1 MEPSANKIESP
12 SRIAWTAGIVG
23 AVLLAA
29 VAVILAGD
37 VAFRLR
43 SERTIERGRIELDRY
58 ATLLAT
64 ELHRFDYLPDLLQN
78 HPVVMDVLKQP
89 GDPKRVDDA
98 NRYLQAVNDAAGTTT
113 LYLLDLNGKAMAA
126 SNWNEPASF
135 VGVDLSYRPY
145 FARSLRDGSGR
156 FYGIGT
162 TSGTPGYYFAT
173 TLPRG
178 KAPLGIGVVKVN
190 LEGLQV
196 RPSSAIGDVIVID
209 EQGVIVLASRPAW
222 QYRTMTQLAPEALA
236 SLRDARQYENV
247 ELAPI
252 GIKTE
257 EAFGG
262 EGAIISLPGGKPG
275 EERSRFLAQEKKL
288 DGSDWKIVILSELS
302 DVKLYQRWAQVAAA
316 LLATSIVFFVLF
328 VLQRRRAVRLQLA
341 GREALARAN
350 VELEH
355 QVAQRTQALVDTN
368 QQLRDTQDELV
379 HSAKLAAIGQLAA
392 GVTHELNQPLAAIRT
407 LSENADVLIERS
419 QIDIARGNMRDITDL
434 VDRLSGIT
442 AQLKQFARKSSVNL
456 QRVPISRSIRNCMQ
470 IVAHRI
476 KKAEVAVDIEIA
488 DENLCVHADAPRLE
502 QVLIN
507 LLSNAI
513 DATAGIE
520 KPAVR
525 IAASR
530 AGDMVLISV
539 QDNGVGLSEEVI
551 SHLFEPFF
559 TTKEAGSGL
568 GLGLAIST
576 GIINQFGGTLTAS
589 GEAQRGAIFLIKL
602 PLYRN
607 EPDVRDV

>member
-1 MEPSANKIESP
+1 MEQSANRIEPP
-12 SRIAWTAGIVG
+12 SRIAWTAGILG

-29 VAVILAGD
+29 VAVFLAGNA
-37 VAFRLR
+37 AFRLR

-89 GDPKRVDDA
+89 GDPKHVDDA

-113 LYLLDLNGKAMAA
+113 LYLLGLNGKVMAA

-145 FARSLRDGSGR
+145 FVHSLRDGSGR

-178 KAPLGIGVVKVN
+178 KTPLGIGVVKVN

-196 RPSSAIGDVIVID
+196 RPSSAVGDVIIID

-222 QYRTMTQLAPEALA
+222 QYRTMTKLAPEALA

-257 EAFGG
+257 EAFEG
-262 EGAIISLPGGKPG
+262 EGAIVSLPGGKPG

-341 GREALARAN
+341 GKEALARAN

-407 LSENADVLIERS
+407 LSENAEVLIERS

-442 AQLKQFARKSSVNL
+442 GQLKQFARKSVVNL
-456 QRVPISRSIRNCMQ
+456 QCVPVNRSIRNSMQ

-476 KKAEVAVDIEIA
+476 KKAEVAVDIDPV
-488 DENLCVHADAPRLE
+488 DESLCVRVDAPRLE

-513 DATAGIE
+513 DATAGVDR
-520 KPAVR
+520 PAVR

-530 AGDMVLISV
+530 AADMVLISV
-539 QDNGVGLSEEVI
+539 QDNGIGLSEKVV

-559 TTKEAGSGL
+559 TTKEAGAGL

-589 GEAQRGAIFLIKL
+589 GEEQRGAIFLIKL
-602 PLYRN
+602 PVYRN
-607 EPDVRDV
+607 ELDVRDV

>member
-1 MEPSANKIESP
+1 MEQTANKIEPP
-12 SRIAWTAGIVG
+12 SRIAWAAGIAG
-23 AVLLAA
+23 ALLLMA

-43 SERTIERGRIELDRY
+43 SERTIERERIELDRY

-78 HPVVMDVLKQP
+78 HPVVMDVLTAP
-89 GDPKRVDDA
+89 ADPKHVDRA

-113 LYLLDLNGKAMAA
+113 LYLLDLSGKATAS

-145 FARSLRDGSGR
+145 FAQSLRDGSGR

-196 RPSSAIGDVIVID
+196 RPSSAVGDVMIVD
-209 EQGVIVLASRPAW
+209 ENGVIVLASRPAW
-222 QYRTMTQLAPEALA
+222 QYRTMTQLAPSALA
-236 SLRDARQYENV
+236 TLRDARQYENV
-247 ELAPI
+247 QLTPI

-262 EGAIISLPGGKPG
+262 EGAIVSLPGGKPG
-275 EERSRFLAQEKKL
+275 EERPRFLMQEKKL
-288 DGSDWKIVILSELS
+288 DGSDWRIVILSDLS
-302 DVKLYQRWAQVAAA
+302 DIKLYQHWAQVAAV

-328 VLQRRRAVRLQLA
+328 ILQRRRAIRLQLA
-341 GREALARAN
+341 GKEALARAN

-355 QVAQRTQALVDTN
+355 QVAQRTQALVDAN
-368 QQLRDTQDELV
+368 QQLRDTQDKLV

-419 QIDIARGNMRDITDL
+419 QIDVARGNMRDITDL

-442 AQLKQFARKSSVNL
+442 GQLKQFARKSVVNL
-456 QRVPISRSIRNCMQ
+456 QRVPVDRSIRNSMQ

-476 KKAEVAVDIEIA
+476 KKADVAIDIDPI
-488 DENLCVHADAPRLE
+488 DEDLCVRVDAPRLE

-507 LLSNAI
+507 LLANAI
-513 DATAGIE
+513 DATAGVDR
-520 KPAVR
+520 PAVR

-539 QDNGVGLSEEVI
+539 HDNGVGLSEKVI
-551 SHLFEPFF
+551 ARLFEPFF

-589 GEAQRGAIFLIKL
+589 GEEQRGAVFLIKL
-602 PLYRN
+602 PVYRN
-607 EPDVRDV
+607 EIDVRDV